1 MERNVIQMK
10 TYKDICK
17 TQKELLEKNFSIEN
31 NILKS
36 IEINLI
42 AHFGNIATLE
52 MFFEDCCLF
61 SNYNL
66 GTTIPFILKSIIEIL
81 DLSEE
86 DGLRIS
92 KIKNVPVRIVLQG
105 NGLGRIVGFGHFM
118 KDRFVLAE
126 DLIEI
131 SKENLKG
138 LKY

>member
-1 MERNVIQMK
+1 MK

-42 AHFGNIATLE
+42 AHFGNIETLE

-61 SNYNL
+61 SGYNL

-105 NGLGRIVGFGHFM
+105 NGLGKVIGFGHFM

>member
-1 MERNVIQMK
+1 MK

-61 SNYNL
+61 SGYNL
-66 GTTIPFILKSIIEIL
+66 GATIPFILKSIIEIL

-92 KIKNVPVRIVLQG
+92 QIKNVPVRIVLQG
-105 NGLGRIVGFGHFM
+105 NGLGKVIGFGHFM

-131 SKENLKG
+131 SKENLKEV
-138 LKY
+138 KY

>member
-1 MERNVIQMK
+1 MK

-52 MFFEDCCLF
+52 MFFENCCLF
-61 SNYNL
+61 SGYNL
-66 GTTIPFILKSIIEIL
+66 GATIPFILKSIIEIL

-92 KIKNVPVRIVLQG
+92 QIKNVPVRIVLQG
-105 NGLGRIVGFGHFM
+105 NGLGRIVGFGNFM
-118 KDRFVLAE
+118 KDRFVIAE
-126 DLIEI
+126 DLIEL
-131 SKENLKG
+131 SKENLKEV
-138 LKY
+138 KY